1 MRKKNLLM
9 LLLIVAVAASML
21 FTACSKSSNESAQPA
36 ETAEEVSEEA
46 TEAAE
51 ETEEVVEEAKESAAV
66 GMTLEEYMTAHPD
79 VWKASVAGAEKTE
92 GLTIDVK
99 DNTIYYYYDLSQ
111 MGEGFTKDLALQSK
125 DALDEAMINMKSTFG
140 GVCSTLEGATGVE
153 GIHTNVNYMWE
164 DELITSMDFTTD
176 DIE

>member
-9 LLLIVAVAASML
+9 LLLIVAVAAAML

-36 ETAEEVSEEA
+36 EAAEEVSEEA

-51 ETEEVVEEAKESAAV
+51 ETEEAVEETTESAAA
-66 GMTLEEYMTAHPD
+66 GRTLEEYMTANPD

>member
-1 MRKKNLLM
+1 M
-9 LLLIVAVAASML
+9 
-21 FTACSKSSNESAQPA
+21 
-36 ETAEEVSEEA
+36 
-46 TEAAE
+46 
-51 ETEEVVEEAKESAAV
+51 
-66 GMTLEEYMTAHPD
+66 
-79 VWKASVAGAEKTE
+79 AGAEKTE